1 MDKFRVF
8 VYMLMRDASLK
19 QRIPCIMR
27 ISIFGAFSVGKKCAL
42 YTGKYGTTQVFMMK
56 YLFQLLQLPCLDKLI
71 NLFANF
77 VSDPRLSS

>member
-27 ISIFGAFSVGKKCAL
+27 ISIFGAFSAGKKCAL
-42 YTGKYGTTQVFMMK
+42 YTGKYGMLSLCIVCYFSACAVK
-56 YLFQLLQLPCLDKLI
+56 SL
-71 NLFANF
+71 NLAEPP
-77 VSDPRLSS
+77 VLVMQQSLC

>member
-27 ISIFGAFSVGKKCAL
+27 ISIFRAFSAGKKCAL
-42 YTGKYGTTQVFMMK
+42 YTGKYGR
-56 YLFQLLQLPCLDKLI
+56 CL
-71 NLFANF
+71 NLSA
-77 VSDPRLSS
+77 RIEL